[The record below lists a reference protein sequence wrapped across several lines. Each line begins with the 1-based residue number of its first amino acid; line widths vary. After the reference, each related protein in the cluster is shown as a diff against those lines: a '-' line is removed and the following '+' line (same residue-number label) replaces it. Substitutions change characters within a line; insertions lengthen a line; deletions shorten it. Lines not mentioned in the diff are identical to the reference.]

1 MPVDVLD
8 LSPFCLFASK
18 GPCGEIK
25 VQGFQREGSACLSM
39 DMGVSEDRAPQR
51 LNHNPLIYLNI
62 YIEIIYRRKFRSQT
76 SDNMDR

>member
-18 GPCGEIK
+18 GSCGEIK
-25 VQGFQREGSACLSM
+25 VQDFEREGSACLSM
-39 DMGVSEDRAPQR
+39 DMCVSEDRVPQR

-62 YIEIIYRRKFRSQT
+62 YI
-76 SDNMDR
+76 